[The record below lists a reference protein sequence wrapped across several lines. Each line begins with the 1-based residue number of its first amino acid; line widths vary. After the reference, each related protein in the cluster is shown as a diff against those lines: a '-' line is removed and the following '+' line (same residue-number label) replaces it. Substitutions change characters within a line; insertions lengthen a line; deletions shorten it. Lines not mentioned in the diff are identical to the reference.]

1 MPRTPRYHPDF
12 DADVIGGAEWYAKSS
27 QSLALDFTQKV
38 QDATLALLADPER
51 RLAFEFGLR
60 YWPVVRFPHVI
71 LYDLTEAEVLLIGV
85 YHPSQEPHQWLA
97 RRG

>member
-1 MPRTPRYHPDF
+1 MRRTPRYHPDF

-27 QSLALDFTQKV
+27 HALALDFIQKV

-51 RLAFEFGLR
+51 RSAFEYGLR
-60 YWPVVRFPHVI
+60 YWPLARFPHVI

-85 YHPSQEPHQWLA
+85 YHPAQEPHQWLSS
-97 RRG
+97 RG

>member
-27 QSLALDFTQKV
+27 QSLALDFIQKV

-51 RLAFEFGLR
+51 RWASILACCSVPARYSLR
-60 YWPVVRFPHVI
+60 
-71 LYDLTEAEVLLIGV
+71 LTEAEVLLIGV
-85 YHPSQEPHQWLA
+85 YHPSQEPDQWLA

>member
-12 DADVIGGAEWYAKSS
+12 DGDVIGGAEWYAKSS

-51 RLAFEFGLR
+51 RSAFEYGLR
-60 YWPVVRFPHVI
+60 YWRSGDVR
-71 LYDLTEAEVLLIGV
+71 
-85 YHPSQEPHQWLA
+85 SLA
-97 RRG
+97 VFAGIHKRSAD

>member
-38 QDATLALLADPER
+38 QDATLALLADPGVDR
-51 RLAFEFGLR
+51 RLSMGFDTGLLFGSRTL
-60 YWPVVRFPHVI
+60 F
-71 LYDLTEAEVLLIGV
+71 LTT
-85 YHPSQEPHQWLA
+85 
-97 RRG
+97 